1 MAVETKEEVT
11 TAVVMMEV
19 IPVTV
24 MMGVAMAAAAESLL
38 AVTVAVIPLL
48 LPRLLLQAG
57 PFLQTQI
64 HAVSHKA
71 VRCAL
76 PLFPGRRRTLLARR
90 CAWTV
95 LRLPALPRGEAK
107 MPRGYRQTTTM
118 FSIYTT
124 AGAVAARF
132 LTA

>member
-24 MMGVAMAAAAESLL
+24 MMGVAMAAAESLL

-48 LPRLLLQAG
+48 PPRLLLQAG

-124 AGAVAARF
+124 AGAAVARF
-132 LTA
+132 LIA